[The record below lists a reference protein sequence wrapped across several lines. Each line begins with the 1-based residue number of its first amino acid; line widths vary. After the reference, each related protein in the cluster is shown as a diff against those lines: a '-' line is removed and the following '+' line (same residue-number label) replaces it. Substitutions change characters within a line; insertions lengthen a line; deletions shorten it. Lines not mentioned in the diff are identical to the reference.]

1 VLWDVLQELALGS
14 LVSPSVHVS
23 VLSFVCV
30 CFSVF
35 SPGIGV
41 RETAAVW
48 VLHSHDRIIR
58 FPFLK
63 ILKKIYL
70 L

>member
-1 VLWDVLQELALGS
+1 MLWDVLQKLALGA

-30 CFSVF
+30 FLVF
-35 SPGIGV
+35 FFPGIGV
-41 RETAAVW
+41 GETAAVW
-48 VLHSHDRIIR
+48 VLHSHDHIII